1 MYLWVDQECM
11 CVWVI
16 FSLNFGEEKKPKA
29 KKGEEKHLGGESGD
43 IQGRGGQRKPLTLV
57 TKDRDKD
64 ILWAG
69 KSLLYVSWWGMY
81 MKLNV

>member
-1 MYLWVDQECM
+1 MSGAGMYVCELSFLWILEKK
-11 CVWVI
+11 
-16 FSLNFGEEKKPKA
+16 KKPKA